1 MAEPMEE
8 DDGGAVDAEN
18 FRATFPELASLV
30 IRIVETSPQRG
41 VVTHNFSLQS
51 PPPRALECSHPEC
64 KGGVLN
70 LWIMLRGLIEKQTT
84 RHANKLPCPGGH
96 RQGRVQTMACTS
108 AYDLSFEIEYK

>member
-1 MAEPMEE
+1 ME
-8 DDGGAVDAEN
+8 DDELIDAEN
-18 FRATFPELASLV
+18 FRAAFPELGSLA

-41 VVTHNFSLQS
+41 IVSHQFSLQE

-70 LWIMLRGLIEKQTT
+70 LWIMLRDLMDKKTT
-84 RHANKLPCPGGH
+84 QQHLKLPCPGGH

-108 AYDLSFEIEYK
+108 TYDLSFEIVYK